1 MKFNEIIWFLSICRI
16 VGKIKPVCPK
26 MLFGQAWRGL
36 RVGGGY
42 FVKLKFV

>member
-1 MKFNEIIWFLSICRI
+1 MKFKDIVCFLSICRI
-16 VGKIKPVCPK
+16 VGKIKPVCSK
-26 MLFGQAWRGL
+26 MPFGQAWRGL